1 MDRKQTKVLLKKA
14 SVLKDKIGDLLNE
27 ADIEVGLALTVLVA
41 MTADT
46 GLKQA
51 QIPPHELIRMLAMSV
66 CKAQEVIEEEELDDD
81 AEEGEDDVEAN
92 SRTTH

>member
-1 MDRKQTKVLLKKA
+1 MMDRKETKALLKKA
-14 SVLKDKIGDLLNE
+14 NELKDKIGDLMNE

-41 MTADT
+41 MTVDT

-51 QIPPHELIRMLAMSV
+51 DIPPHEFIRMLAQSV
-66 CKAQEVIEEEELDDD
+66 CKAQEVLEEELD
-81 AEEGEDDVEAN
+81 EEGEDDEQTI